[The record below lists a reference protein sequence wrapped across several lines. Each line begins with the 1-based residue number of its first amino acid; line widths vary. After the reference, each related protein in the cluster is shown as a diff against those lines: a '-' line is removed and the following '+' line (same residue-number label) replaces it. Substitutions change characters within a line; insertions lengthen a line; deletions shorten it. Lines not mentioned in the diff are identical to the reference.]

1 MFRFEHPE
9 HLYALALL
17 PVLSALFW
25 LFLRWR
31 NRALN
36 RLADGHLL
44 PQITEGLSRHRRS
57 LKFWLFFV
65 SMLFLVIAWANPQ
78 WGTKRKTVTQKGL
91 DLFIALD
98 ISNSMLC
105 EDIAPSRL
113 ERSKRFASNLVD
125 KLAGNRIG
133 LILFAGDAFLA
144 SPLTTDYGALQN
156 ELTTASP
163 ELAGVQGTDL
173 AQALKLARL
182 SFIPDAETNKAIIL
196 ITDGEDHEG
205 QAAEQLRLAAEEGMI
220 AFAIGVGTKEG
231 GLIPYNFNGRRDYLR
246 DPSNGQP
253 VRTRLKENLLRQM
266 AKDGKGEY
274 FHIREGEAI
283 LDALKDKLDQLE
295 KREMEIRAFSEY
307 ASYYQ
312 YFLAIGLLLLMVEV
326 ALPVGRV
333 VEDYE
338 GL

>member
-17 PVLSALFW
+17 PLLAALFL

-31 NRALN
+31 NRALKH
-36 RLADGHLL
+36 LADEALL
-44 PQITEGLSRHRRS
+44 PLITEGVSRYRRS

-65 SMLFLVIAWANPQ
+65 AMLFLVIAWANPQ

-91 DLFIALD
+91 DIFIALD

-105 EDIAPSRL
+105 QDIAPSRL
-113 ERSKRFASNLVD
+113 ERSKRFAGNLVD

-144 SPLTTDYGALQN
+144 SPLTTDYGAIHN
-156 ELTTASP
+156 ELSTASP
-163 ELAGVQGTDL
+163 HLAGAQGTDL

-182 SFIPDAETNKAIIL
+182 SFIPDDETNKAIIL

-205 QAAEQLRLAAEEGMI
+205 QAAEQLRKAADEGII
-220 AFAIGVGTKEG
+220 AFTIGVGTKEG

-246 DPSNGQP
+246 NPSNGQP
-253 VRTRLKENLLRQM
+253 VRTRLKEDLLRQM
-266 AKDGKGEY
+266 AKDGNGNY
-274 FHIREGEAI
+274 FHIREGDAI
-283 LDALKDKLDQLE
+283 LKALKNKLDQLE

-307 ASYYQ
+307 NSYYQ
-312 YFLAIGLLLLMVEV
+312 YFLAIGLLLLAVEV
-326 ALPVGRV
+326 ALPVGRG
-333 VEDYE
+333 E
-338 GL
+338 

>member
-9 HLYALALL
+9 HLYSLALL
-17 PVLSALFW
+17 PLLAVLFW
-25 LFLRWR
+25 LYLRWR
-31 NRALN
+31 NKALN
-36 RLADGHLL
+36 RFVDSHLQPL
-44 PQITEGLSRHRRS
+44 ITEGINRHRRS

-65 SMLFLVIAWANPQ
+65 AMLFLVIAWANPQ

-105 EDIAPSRL
+105 EDIAPNRL
-113 ERSKRFASNLVD
+113 ERSKRFAGNLVD
-125 KLAGNRIG
+125 KLVGNRIG

-163 ELAGVQGTDL
+163 DIAGIQGTDL
-173 AQALKLARL
+173 AQAFKLARL
-182 SFIPDAETNKAIIL
+182 SFLPDDETNKAIIL

-205 QAAEQLRLAAEEGMI
+205 QAADQLQQATEEGMI
-220 AFAIGVGTKEG
+220 AFTVGVGTLEG
-231 GLIPYNFNGRRDYLR
+231 GLIPFNYAGRQDYLR
-246 DPSNGQP
+246 EPSNGQP
-253 VRTRLKENLLRQM
+253 VRTQLKEDLLRQM

-274 FHIREGEAI
+274 FHIREGDAI
-283 LDALKDKLDQLE
+283 FDALKKKLDQLE

-307 ASYYQ
+307 NSYYQ
-312 YFLAIGLLLLMVEV
+312 YFLAIGLLLLGMEV
-326 ALPVGRV
+326 AVPIGNVR
-333 VEDYE
+333 YE
-338 GL
+338 V